1 MESKVGNTNFQMF
14 DPLGIQTPLTSEGSS
29 CPSSVEISV
38 NTQAT
43 EVWLA
48 LDCVGWQ
55 RDTDPVAKVTV
66 LSPDG
71 DTSISVLYGA
81 DVRAV
86 EDIRPAVRC
95 ESKSGVSALQ
105 IQLGA
110 SKKKITGIR
119 VEPVSPTAGL
129 RIRGVTTL

>member
-1 MESKVGNTNFQMF
+1 MESKVGNTDFQMF
-14 DPLGIQTPLTSEGSS
+14 DPLGIQTPLTLDGSS

-38 NTQAT
+38 NTQAN

-71 DTSISVLYGA
+71 DTSATVLYGA

-86 EDIRPAVRC
+86 EDLRPAVRC
-95 ESKSGVSALQ
+95 EGKAGVSAFQ
-105 IQLGA
+105 IQLG
-110 SKKKITGIR
+110 SKKKVTGIR
-119 VEPVSPTAGL
+119 IEPVSPTAGV
-129 RIRGVTTL
+129 RVRGVTTL